1 MTFGLCKKT
10 QLGYKDNVNFKT
22 YNVTTGK
29 ETITIHILPNIS
41 RSKSNQAMKWVGEI
55 VPRPFSKNSKLSISL
70 VSLVSYLSSLKLY
83 TVCFYCITIWGLCKA
98 FLRNKK
104 RSGTSF
110 LPSFSADFWRKTFF
124 LLYSINCNTRLS
136 TCSIY
141 MATPSIR
148 ISTRSTRRYYP
159 SVFL

>member
-1 MTFGLCKKT
+1 MLISNLMTSQPGR
-10 QLGYKDNVNFKT
+10 
-22 YNVTTGK
+22 

-41 RSKSNQAMKWVGEI
+41 RSKGNQAMKCVGEI
-55 VPRPFSKNSKLSISL
+55 IPRPFSKNSKLGISL
-70 VSLVSYLSSLKLY
+70 VSLVSYLSSLKFY
-83 TVCFYCITIWGLCKA
+83 TVCFYCMPIRGPCKA

-104 RSGTSF
+104 RSGTC
-110 LPSFSADFWRKTFF
+110 LPPSFSADFWRKTFF
-124 LLYSINCNTRLS
+124 LLYSINCNIRLS